1 MKPSQKP
8 KSKRIS
14 VRVTVKSEQEKTVVG
29 RYLQLLI
36 DVFKK
41 KRAILEVYTT
51 YPKPPSAIKPA

>member
-1 MKPSQKP
+1 
-8 KSKRIS
+8 
-14 VRVTVKSEQEKTVVG
+14 VTVKSEQEKTVVG